1 MELLRSSHPQSP
13 DLGDCLLTTSTL
25 AGRVGLR
32 LAGDV
37 DTSNHDHLR
46 SVLAALPTDG
56 ITAVHLELAGLVFID
71 IAGTRELMAL
81 MQSHPGLYLI
91 MHDPPESLRRILALL
106 WPGTNVELRVDGAP
120 AASGGLLSTS
130 KQQDDKHDDR
140 DEDNS
145 PDADKHGGAPSF

>member
-13 DLGDCLLTTSTL
+13 DRGDGLLTTSTL

-81 MQSHPGLYLI
+81 MQSHPGLCLI

-106 WPGTNVELRVDGAP
+106 WPGINVELRVNGTP
-120 AASGGLLSTS
+120 AASGGFTCHAD
-130 KQQDDKHDDR
+130 QR
-140 DEDNS
+140 PENS
-145 PDADKHGGAPSF
+145 A